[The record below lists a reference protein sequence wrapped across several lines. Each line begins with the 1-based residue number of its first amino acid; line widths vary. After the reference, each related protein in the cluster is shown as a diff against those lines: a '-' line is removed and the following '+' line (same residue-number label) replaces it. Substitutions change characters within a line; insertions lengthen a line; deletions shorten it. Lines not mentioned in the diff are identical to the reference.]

1 MGLIEHAVITQKNRL
16 AFARRFFVFS
26 LNQALLYNSSSLHKR
41 QLGKYLQYR
50 RINDIDK
57 ECTNHWHD

>member
-1 MGLIEHAVITQKNRL
+1 MGLIEHAVIAQKNRL

-26 LNQALLYNSSSLHKR
+26 LNQALPYDSISLHKR

-50 RINDIDK
+50 RIDDIDK
-57 ECTNHWHD
+57 ERTYHWHD